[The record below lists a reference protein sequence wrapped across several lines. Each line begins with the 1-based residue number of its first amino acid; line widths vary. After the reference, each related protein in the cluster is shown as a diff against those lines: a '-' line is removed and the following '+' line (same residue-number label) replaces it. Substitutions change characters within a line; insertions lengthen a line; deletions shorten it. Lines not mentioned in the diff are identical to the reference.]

1 MTQQTWFLPP
11 DFTFLPDGELSL
23 GTIIKNPK
31 RPTLCLAAVG
41 PSSPLMNIPLPDIQ
55 SLMENGHR
63 HSRTNN
69 ASICSK
75 VFDRFIELASNSTS
89 VIWSRYK
96 STTFGS
102 VDLETRTFSKAISS
116 EALSAIIGLERVKKY
131 MDRGI
136 LGKRPIYIIT
146 GLRIA
151 RESFS
156 VAYETR
162 SGIETSLALSGSA
175 ATGPLPLKMGA
186 SISEKNDNSRK
197 DEYRIAAGVVFAYR
211 LHVIRERRS
220 GDVETELF
228 GHRTAFMTGE
238 RDDEGKSIKKMV
250 VEEATTA
257 VLREDLGIEPNFE
270 EFAVAEEAE
279 DEICILFQK
288 SDSKT

>member
-1 MTQQTWFLPP
+1 M
-11 DFTFLPDGELSL
+11 D
-23 GTIIKNPK
+23 
-31 RPTLCLAAVG
+31 
-41 PSSPLMNIPLPDIQ
+41 IPLPDIQ
-55 SLMENGHR
+55 SLMEKGHR

-102 VDLETRTFSKAISS
+102 VDLETRTYSKAISS
-116 EALSAIIGLERVKKY
+116 EALNAIVGLERVKKY
-131 MDRGI
+131 MNRGI

-156 VAYETR
+156 VAYEAR
-162 SGIETSLALSGSA
+162 SRIETSFAVLGSA
-175 ATGPLPLKMGA
+175 ATGPLPLNIGA
-186 SISEKNDNSRK
+186 SISEKNDKSRK
-197 DEYRIAAGVVFAYR
+197 DEYQIAASVVFAYR

-228 GHRTAFMTGE
+228 RHRTAFMTGE
-238 RDDEGKSIKKMV
+238 RDDEGKSIKEMV
-250 VEEATTA
+250 VEEVNTE
-257 VLREDLGIEPNFE
+257 VLREDLGIEPDFE
-270 EFAVAEEAE
+270 EFAVAEEAQ
-279 DEICILFQK
+279 DELCILFQK
-288 SDSKT
+288 SDSKA